1 MSKDRTYR
9 AGVIGIGKRGLQLSR
24 ICSQLPNAEIV
35 AAADMNPEHLERA
48 VEVLGK
54 ISCYDHHRALLD
66 NEDLDFIIIG
76 TWGLERR
83 VPTVDA
89 ANAGIKGL
97 FIEKPMA
104 TSLADCDAMIEACR
118 RNGTVLTVGHQHR
131 WWPDYHLIRDRLRDG
146 AIGKVTHGYFYWS
159 NGRVGSFGTHMFD
172 LLNIVVDSEVE
183 WVSGRLDPTS
193 RPWAQWPDILDPA
206 AMGFI
211 VYRNGVRIALDA
223 MEDVHQS
230 IDILL
235 FGTTGRLHILEDGA
249 RVRHWLR
256 SDGSLDY
263 EQPLA
268 EHPFELPDQPENRH
282 DAGTLAGLA
291 ELIECMETGRES
303 SSTGTHGRQALEI
316 IAAIHLSNRQDMR
329 VVRLPLTGKDVEMD
343 LKFR

>member
-48 VEVLGK
+48 VKVLGK

-104 TSLADCDAMIEACR
+104 TSLADCDAMIEVCR

-235 FGTTGRLHILEDGA
+235 FGTTGPSSHSRRRRQAYDTGSGPMVPWTTSS
-249 RVRHWLR
+249 RWR
-256 SDGSLDY
+256 SI
-263 EQPLA
+263 
-268 EHPFELPDQPENRH
+268 H
-282 DAGTLAGLA
+282 
-291 ELIECMETGRES
+291 S
-303 SSTGTHGRQALEI
+303 SFRINQRTGTTRARWP
-316 IAAIHLSNRQDMR
+316 ASPN
-329 VVRLPLTGKDVEMD
+329 
-343 LKFR
+343 